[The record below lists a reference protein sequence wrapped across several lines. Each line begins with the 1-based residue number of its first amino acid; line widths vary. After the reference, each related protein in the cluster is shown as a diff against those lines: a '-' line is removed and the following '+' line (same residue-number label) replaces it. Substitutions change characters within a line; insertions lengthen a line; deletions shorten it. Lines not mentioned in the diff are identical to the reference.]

1 MDYTWKNDDNSR
13 RNMLHALEVLE
24 AVKISTQNL
33 DNVFINYSPYSL
45 TS

>member
-24 AVKISTQNL
+24 AVKMSTQNL
-33 DNVFINYSPYSL
+33 ENVKLKFNIIKD
-45 TS
+45 